1 MEFNFLTMAVAALI
15 PLIMGFIWY
24 GPMLFQKAWMKEMG
38 FTEDSMKG
46 ANMALIFG
54 LSYVLSFFIAMM
66 LQRDA
71 HDCEGKKNMLEQRSC
86 HAFI

>member
-1 MEFNFLTMAVAALI
+1 MLDGRIAKISAVERSGRCTCQSDVA
-15 PLIMGFIWY
+15 
-24 GPMLFQKAWMKEMG
+24 
-38 FTEDSMKG
+38 T
-46 ANMALIFG
+46 N
-54 LSYVLSFFIAMM
+54 FIAMM